1 MEERRFWALSAGLE
15 FRVCLIKVGFI
26 HFFALLA
33 LEGYQAC
40 FSVNNMVVTSVRFGL
55 SSVKV
60 A

>member
-26 HFFALLA
+26 HLLA

-40 FSVNNMVVTSVRFGL
+40 YSVNNMVVTSVRFGL
-55 SSVKV
+55 SSVNV